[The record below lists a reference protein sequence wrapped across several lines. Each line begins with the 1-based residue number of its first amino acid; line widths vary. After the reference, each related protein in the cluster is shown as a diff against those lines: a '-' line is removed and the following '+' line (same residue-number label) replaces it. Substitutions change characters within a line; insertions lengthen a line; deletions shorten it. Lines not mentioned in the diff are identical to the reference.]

1 MAGQKSK
8 KHRALFKISYNV
20 KLYFI
25 INLIIFIDTLLYG
38 IVVPAVPHYANAF
51 GVDETGVG
59 LIFFAYSGGLL
70 LTSFPMGVLCD
81 RIGQKKVLLLGAVV
95 MTISTLAYA
104 VSTSFSMLVI
114 SRFVQ
119 GIGSSATWA
128 AGLTLVAGLFPA
140 RVRGQR
146 LSLVL
151 STASLGTIVG
161 PAAGGF
167 LFATFGYT
175 VPFMFIALLSILP
188 LVLLVEKRTIKQVDF
203 KNLEKVGESLK
214 QESGQLRELLH
225 NPNIFWGAI
234 IVFAASFGFG
244 IVDPILPLDLTRR
257 FNMSGEEIGL
267 LFGLLSLTYTICQPV
282 AGYVSDQIGRKKVL
296 IFGLLVTAL
305 TSPFIAIAPTVLAE
319 CIAVSL
325 FGIASAI
332 ISAPSLPLMA
342 ESMDTGGTSFG
353 LLNTAYSLG
362 LAVGPIAG
370 GFFTKS
376 LSFPL
381 TMLLYSGVLL
391 LVSLGAFRNIYE
403 TLTPI
408 ASGSKNELGKG

>member
-1 MAGQKSK
+1 
-8 KHRALFKISYNV
+8 LFKISYNA

-38 IVVPAVPHYANAF
+38 IVVPAVPHYAKVF
-51 GVDETGVG
+51 GVDETGIG
-59 LIFFAYSGGLL
+59 MIFFAYSGGLL

-81 RIGQKKVLLLGAVV
+81 RIGQKQVLLIGAIV
-95 MTISTLAYA
+95 MTLSTLSYA
-104 VSTSFSMLVI
+104 ASSSLSMLVI
-114 SRFVQ
+114 SRFIQ

-128 AGLTLVAGLFPA
+128 AGLALVAGLFPA
-140 RVRGQR
+140 QVRGQR

-151 STASLGTIVG
+151 SAASLGTIIG

-167 LFATFGYT
+167 LFANFGYT
-175 VPFMFIALLSILP
+175 VPFIFIASISILP
-188 LVLLVEKRTIKQVDF
+188 LALLIGKQTLQKKVLDIKAETTGQAH
-203 KNLEKVGESLK
+203 LK
-214 QESGQLRELLH
+214 ELLY

-234 IVFAASFGFG
+234 IVFATSFGFG
-244 IVDPILPLDLTRR
+244 IVDPILPLDLTKR
-257 FNMSGEEIGL
+257 FKMSGEEIGL

-282 AGYVSDQIGRKKVL
+282 AGYVSDQIGRKKIL
-296 IFGLLVTAL
+296 IFGLVTTAVTA
-305 TSPFIAIAPTVLAE
+305 PFIAIAPTVLAE

-342 ESMDTGGTSFG
+342 ESMDRVPQKSEPIKTNSEDDNTYGTSFG

-370 GFFTKS
+370 GIITKN
-376 LSFPL
+376 LSFSA
-381 TMLLYSGVLL
+381 TMLLYAGILI
-391 LVSLGAFRNIYE
+391 LVSIGAFKNIYE
-403 TLTPI
+403 TLAP
-408 ASGSKNELGKG
+408 